1 MALGTLQDQL
11 TYPDFIR
18 KENRT
23 PAMEAKMQALL
34 DMVGIGY
41 LVSRWEGD
49 ADETNYESHL
59 GWDHVVRW
67 EDVLSLGEQQ
77 RMGVARMFWHEPKIG
92 ILDECASPPPS
103 PLLAGSSLLYNHDCS
118 CCTQYALLLASPH
131 G

>member
-92 ILDECASPPPS
+92 ILDECEPPFP
-103 PLLAGSSLLYNHDCS
+103 P
-118 CCTQYALLLASPH
+118 TRWQQPALQP
-131 G
+131 